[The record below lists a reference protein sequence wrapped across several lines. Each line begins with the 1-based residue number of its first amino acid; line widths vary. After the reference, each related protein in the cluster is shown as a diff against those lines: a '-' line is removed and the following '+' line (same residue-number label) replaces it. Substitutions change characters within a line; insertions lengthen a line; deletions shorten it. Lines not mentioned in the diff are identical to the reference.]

1 MPREVKVHPLA
12 VCGIDEDGE
21 LYAMVT
27 ADVEL
32 DGWVGVELIV
42 GRVGVGSA
50 DVLIAIGCG
59 EGVLFALL
67 RAANLGLF
75 AYMLS
80 CEVAVLGLW
89 PEPGLLLGV

>member
-1 MPREVKVHPLA
+1 METV
-12 VCGIDEDGE
+12 
-21 LYAMVT
+21 
-27 ADVEL
+27 DVEL

-50 DVLIAIGCG
+50 DVLIAVGCG

-67 RAANLGLF
+67 SAANLALWGWF

-80 CEVAVLGLW
+80 CEVVVLGLW
-89 PEPGLLLGV
+89 PAPGLPLGG